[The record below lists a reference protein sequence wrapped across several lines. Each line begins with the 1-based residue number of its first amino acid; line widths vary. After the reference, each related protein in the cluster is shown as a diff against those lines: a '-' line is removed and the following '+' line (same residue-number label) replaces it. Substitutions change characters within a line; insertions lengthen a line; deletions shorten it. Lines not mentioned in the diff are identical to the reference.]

1 MTQFLTSSFA
11 KNIKHATYFKTANQQ
26 HRQNPVKELSCTNS
40 YALVCFLRTNIC
52 GSFLWYTV
60 YINVGPYIAMNG
72 PTVLCMDHQSRTRAR
87 THTHTHSAL
96 PLSTGCC
103 RLRHN
108 TRQYIDATGSIASV
122 TAICPQTTT
131 RR

>member
-87 THTHTHSAL
+87 THTHTQCLTAVNWML
-96 PLSTGCC
+96 P
-103 RLRHN
+103 
-108 TRQYIDATGSIASV
+108 AAS
-122 TAICPQTTT
+122 
-131 RR
+131 